1 MLYSRRRAQLLP
13 EVDNSRELS
22 PTLNAAPSYTP
33 LQFLGQFL
41 RNPRELGSIL
51 PSSRF
56 LTRALIDEIDF
67 SSARRIV
74 ELGPGTGV
82 FTREVLRRLSPT
94 GRLLALETNQ
104 SFVSR
109 LGHDL
114 QDPRLDVAHVS
125 AERVQQVVR
134 ERGWSDAD
142 VVISGIPYAL
152 LPRQTT
158 AQIVHSSWGAL
169 APGGLFVGYQY
180 SPYLRPFL
188 RRIFGNF
195 RMKLVLLNVPPA
207 VVFVS
212 RKVPV

>member
-1 MLYSRRRAQLLP
+1 M
-13 EVDNSRELS
+13 
-22 PTLNAAPSYTP
+22 NAARSSTP
-33 LQFLGQFL
+33 LHFLGQFL
-41 RNPRELGSIL
+41 RNPRELGSVL

-56 LTRALIDEIDF
+56 LTKALVDEIDF
-67 SSARRIV
+67 SAARRVV

-82 FTREVLRRLSPT
+82 FTREVLQRLPGT

-109 LGHDL
+109 LRVEL
-114 QDPRLDVAHVS
+114 PDPRLDVAHLS
-125 AERVQQVVR
+125 AERVHDRVR
-134 ERGWSDAD
+134 ECGWSDVD

-158 AQIVHSSWGAL
+158 ARIVQSSWGAL
-169 APGGLFVGYQY
+169 APGGLLVGYQY

-188 RRIFGNF
+188 QRIFGNC

-212 RKVPV
+212 RKAPAEVRPPLATQGS